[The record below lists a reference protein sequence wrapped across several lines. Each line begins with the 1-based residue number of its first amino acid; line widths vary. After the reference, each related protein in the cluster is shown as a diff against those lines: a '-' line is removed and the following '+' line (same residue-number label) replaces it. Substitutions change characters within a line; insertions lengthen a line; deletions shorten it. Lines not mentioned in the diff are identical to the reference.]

1 MTKLDGLDK
10 LVADLRAMGKLD
22 PKPIK
27 VSLRRVAGEII
38 RDARAACPSKTVRN
52 AYGFI
57 TKNESKFPTTV
68 LIGVDSRKRGTKTMT
83 APALAQVIEYGTA
96 ARKTKKGYNRGMI
109 TAHPFIRPAFD
120 SNKQRANETI
130 KKDLIKIIEQQAK
143 KNNLK

>member
-96 ARKTKKGYNRGMI
+96 V
-109 TAHPFIRPAFD
+109 PAVTFVVD
-120 SNKQRANETI
+120 KLKVAVAPSLTELEAV
-130 KKDLIKIIEQQAK
+130 DIE
-143 KNNLK
+143 